1 MSKDTQE
8 IQAIASV
15 VVQASTPT
23 PVLDSTRR
31 VSIGPVARK
40 LAKRKR
46 TSRRWLPRFL
56 LASAVVA
63 CGAVVFGAIKHF
75 EETNTALSPLIP
87 ILGGDAAPVIAKNTI
102 EKDSNSPVRS
112 VIELVGAFEDL
123 KSQEADDQNPL
134 DLPKEDSPTT
144 RVAVYTPSVA
154 SHSETD
160 NFLNQINMGRPK
172 NNNVASAVRSNR
184 RQLEKQQEEQELADV
199 SPNETN
205 QIDDAAVTETTED
218 VAASI
223 ASPSAET
230 TPEADEQLEVSES
243 TAPTVSEVSST
254 EINSQTASDL
264 LDHHEPEQELA
275 DAGLENPASKARALP
290 PTIESETP
298 KVLPQ
303 ESTTDAEEI
312 ALAVTDGAMEEEDA
326 LIAAEAVVVTPVTEP
341 ATPQESSEVE
351 SALAEYATALSKFK
365 DSPEDRSVARSY
377 YTTLSDL
384 AQISH
389 DKDSAKGMKAI
400 HDVYS
405 DAALFDLASS
415 AASSWIKWSK
425 RTSSGVVVAGKV
437 ESVTDDA
444 NGVRVG
450 IRTTDRRSSIVS
462 VFIVH
467 DEQNAASLS
476 SHVGEEL
483 AFAGIVTDEQLNGSP
498 MVVGRLLLTQ

>member
-160 NFLNQINMGRPK
+160 NL
-172 NNNVASAVRSNR
+172 S
-184 RQLEKQQEEQELADV
+184 
-199 SPNETN
+199 
-205 QIDDAAVTETTED
+205 
-218 VAASI
+218 
-223 ASPSAET
+223 
-230 TPEADEQLEVSES
+230 
-243 TAPTVSEVSST
+243 
-254 EINSQTASDL
+254 
-264 LDHHEPEQELA
+264 
-275 DAGLENPASKARALP
+275 
-290 PTIESETP
+290 
-298 KVLPQ
+298 
-303 ESTTDAEEI
+303 
-312 ALAVTDGAMEEEDA
+312 
-326 LIAAEAVVVTPVTEP
+326 LIH
-341 ATPQESSEVE
+341 
-351 SALAEYATALSKFK
+351 
-365 DSPEDRSVARSY
+365 
-377 YTTLSDL
+377 
-384 AQISH
+384 I
-389 DKDSAKGMKAI
+389 
-400 HDVYS
+400 
-405 DAALFDLASS
+405 
-415 AASSWIKWSK
+415 
-425 RTSSGVVVAGKV
+425 
-437 ESVTDDA
+437 
-444 NGVRVG
+444 
-450 IRTTDRRSSIVS
+450 
-462 VFIVH
+462 
-467 DEQNAASLS
+467 
-476 SHVGEEL
+476 
-483 AFAGIVTDEQLNGSP
+483 
-498 MVVGRLLLTQ
+498 